1 MQDLKVESRR
11 RLDLNEDGKNLLDW
25 FGKRKENV
33 VQNGIGAHALA
44 VLDCVLELNLCLRN
58 MESGDGAN
66 AAKCI
71 ERLFVN
77 ERKADSIEDQLCE
90 QLSIGDLN
98 IQERE
103 DLLHFVRKID
113 NIANWSKEAALHIQ
127 LINELGLNIPKDMW
141 NGLAGIGSE
150 LETEVKYLMNA
161 IKLLGTDGPEIHN
174 CIQGVKDQESLIDR
188 LNHSAEKLA
197 YTTDMDYKSLMLI
210 SEVLNSLEMAADTGK
225 SCADAISILTVARR
239 L

>member
-1 MQDLKVESRR
+1 MESRR
-11 RLDLNEDGKNLLDW
+11 RLDLSEDGKNLLEW

-33 VQNGIGAHALA
+33 LQSGIGTHALA
-44 VLDCVLELNLCLRN
+44 VLDCVLELNICLRS
-58 MESGDGAN
+58 MENGETSSAE
-66 AAKCI
+66 KSI

-77 ERKADSIEDQLCE
+77 EKKADSIEDQLCE

-113 NIANWSKEAALHIQ
+113 NIANWAKEAALHVR
-127 LINELGLNIPKDMW
+127 LINEIGLVIPKDIW
-141 NGLAGIGSE
+141 NNLAGIGSE

-174 CIQGVKDQESLIDR
+174 CVQGVKDQESIIDR
-188 LNHSAEKLA
+188 LNHSAERVA
-197 YTTDMDYKSLMLI
+197 YTTNMDYKSLMLV

-225 SCADAISILTVARR
+225 SCADTISILTVARR